1 MKAVALLLAALA
13 ASARAAGDGP
23 YWLQSYA
30 PPAYHEILN
39 AELEVKSLDAV
50 EKIVA
55 AIQKNGGKLTQ
66 PLAVFARSDK
76 YGEQQ
81 LSFELERAKA
91 PALLKALR
99 KVGRLSEPVSRPAG
113 EIVPLDEVRR
123 KLARL
128 SREKAEKGAL
138 LAQLPATAEAVDE
151 LIASLSTVEA
161 EVQTAE
167 GRELWNVT
175 VRARR

>member
-1 MKAVALLLAALA
+1 M
-13 ASARAAGDGP
+13 
-23 YWLQSYA
+23 
-30 PPAYHEILN
+30 
-39 AELEVKSLDAV
+39 
-50 EKIVA
+50 
-55 AIQKNGGKLTQ
+55 
-66 PLAVFARSDK
+66 
-76 YGEQQ
+76 
-81 LSFELERAKA
+81 
-91 PALLKALR
+91 
-99 KVGRLSEPVSRPAG
+99 SRPAG